1 MNLRIISLLYA
12 LILAFPIKAAPLW
25 LRYPAISPDG
35 SQIAFTYKGHIY
47 VVSTRQGGGE
57 FARSVTSDDSYACY
71 PVWSPDSKTLAY
83 ACDRFGNF
91 DIFTVPASGGVP
103 TRITTHSA
111 HETPFTFSNDGRSI
125 YFGAAIS
132 DAAESALFPK
142 GSMEELYRVSIRGGR
157 YERVLGTPAQW
168 ICLGNDGK
176 SFLYQDRKGG
186 ENEWRKH
193 HTSSVTRDIW
203 NYDTVSG
210 KHTRLT
216 TWEGE
221 DRNPR
226 YSPDNR
232 SVYFLSERSGSF
244 NVWNMPADNPS
255 EARQVTFFKT
265 HPVRFLTISRDGTL
279 CFGYNGEIYTL
290 DSGSPSPRKLDV
302 KIVPGEPADKYARL
316 PVKEGHDVTVS
327 PDGRQIAFV
336 SRGEIFVTSAA
347 YNTTR
352 RITTT
357 AEAEENP
364 DFAADNRTLAYASER
379 DGHWN
384 IYTAAIIRDEDP
396 DFPNATVLEEKP
408 LFKAGKTDR
417 TCPKYSPDGKELAFV
432 EDRCRLMV
440 LNLASGR
447 TRRITDGERAYS
459 TDGNMDYAW
468 SPDGKWFALSYTGNR
483 HHPYSDIGLVSAQ
496 GGPIRNIT
504 NTGYF
509 DRQPVWSP
517 DGNAIL
523 FSSDRYG
530 MRSHA
535 SWGSLHDVMIVYLNR
550 RAYEIARMS
559 EEEYAFHKEA
569 EKRSGKDCETKDSEK
584 ESDSPKDIIVELD
597 GIEERIV
604 RLTPFSGNL
613 RGYTLD
619 KKGEH
624 LYYSMSYGAAY
635 DIWQLNLRSRE
646 NKALHKGLGGTLVW
660 DERMET
666 LFSFG
671 RGMKKFKNGTGTAET
686 VQPNGVLQLDRRAER
701 AYMFDR
707 IRRQERERF
716 YEESMHGVDWEAMC
730 RNYER
735 FLPHIAND
743 YDFAEMA
750 SELLGELNVS
760 HTGCRYSRPA
770 SPDDDA
776 TADLGLIFDFS
787 YRGDGL
793 LVAEVVAGAPFDR
806 ASSDVGAGDIVERI
820 NGREIPAG
828 ADFHPLLNHLAGQ
841 RTLVSLYR
849 PSAGKRWDETV
860 VPISQGAL
868 SKLLY
873 KRWVKRRAADVE
885 RLSNGRLGYVHIESM
900 GDASFRTVY
909 ADMLGRYN
917 HCEGIVVDTRFNGGG
932 RLHEDIEIL
941 LSGEKYLTQVI
952 RGKEACDMPSRRWN
966 KPSVMLTCEA
976 NYSNAH
982 GTPWVYQYRKIGKV
996 VGMPVPGTMTS
1007 VSWER
1012 LQNPALVFG
1021 IPVVGYRTASGA
1033 YLENSQLEPDVVVA
1047 NTPELVVC
1055 GRDEQLERAVKT
1067 LLEQIDAPAGHRYR

>member
-1 MNLRIISLLYA
+1 M
-12 LILAFPIKAAPLW
+12 
-25 LRYPAISPDG
+25 
-35 SQIAFTYKGHIY
+35 
-47 VVSTRQGGGE
+47 
-57 FARSVTSDDSYACY
+57 
-71 PVWSPDSKTLAY
+71 AY
-83 ACDRFGNF
+83 ASDRYGNF
-91 DIFTVPASGGVP
+91 DIFTIPASGGVP
-103 TRITTHSA
+103 TRITANSA
-111 HETPFTFSNDGRSI
+111 QETPFAFSNDGRSI
-125 YFGAAIS
+125 YFGATIS
-132 DAAESALFPK
+132 DPAQSALFPK
-142 GSMEELYRVSIRGGR
+142 SYMEELYRVSVRGGR
-157 YERVLGTPAQW
+157 YERVLATPAQW
-168 ICLGNDGK
+168 ICLSDNGE

-203 NYDTVSG
+203 SYDVASG

-244 NVWNMPADNPS
+244 NVWNMPVDNPS

-265 HPVRFLTISRDGTL
+265 HPVRFLSISRDGTL
-279 CFGYNGEIYTL
+279 CFGYNGEIYTM
-290 DSGSPSPRKLDV
+290 SGSSAPRKLDV
-302 KIVPGEPADKYARL
+302 AIVPEEPADKYARL
-316 PVKEGHDVTVS
+316 PVKEGHDAVVS
-327 PDGRQIAFV
+327 PDGKQIAFV
-336 SRGEIFVTSAA
+336 SRGEIFVTSSA

-352 RITTT
+352 RITTS
-357 AEAEENP
+357 AEAEESP
-364 DFAADNRTLAYASER
+364 VFAADNRTLAYASER
-379 DGHWN
+379 DGYWN
-384 IYTAAIIRDEDP
+384 IYTATIVRDEDP
-396 DFPNATVLEEKP
+396 DFPNATILEEKP
-408 LFKAGKTDR
+408 LFKAGKIDR
-417 TCPKYSPDGKELAFV
+417 TCPQYSPDGKELAFV
-432 EDRCRLMV
+432 EERCRLMV
-440 LNLASGR
+440 LNLASGKI
-447 TRRITDGERAYS
+447 RRITDGERSYS
-459 TDGNMDYAW
+459 TDGSMDYAW
-468 SPDGKWFALSYTGNR
+468 SPDGQWFALSYTGNR
-483 HHPYSDIGLVSAQ
+483 HYPYSDIGLVSAQ
-496 GGPIRNIT
+496 GGPIHNIT

-535 SWGSLHDVMIVYLNR
+535 SWGSLHDVMAVFLNR
-550 RAYEIARMS
+550 RAYEIAQMN
-559 EEEYAFHKEA
+559 EEEYAFYRES
-569 EKRSGKDCETKDSEK
+569 EKRSAEDGDTKDPEK
-584 ESDSPKDIIVELD
+584 ENDSPNSPKDIVVELA
-597 GIEERIV
+597 GIEDRIV

-646 NKALHKGLGGTLVW
+646 NKVLHKGQGGALAW
-660 DERMET
+660 DKRMET

-671 RGMKKFKNGTGTAET
+671 RGMKKFKNGTGAVET
-686 VQPNGVLQLDRRAER
+686 VQPSGVLQLDRRAER

-707 IRRQERERF
+707 ICRQERERF
-716 YEESMHGVDWEAMC
+716 YEESMHGVEWEGLC

-735 FLPHIAND
+735 FLPHIDND
-743 YDFAEMA
+743 YDFAEMT

-760 HTGCRYSRPA
+760 HTGCRYKRPA
-770 SPDDDA
+770 SDDDDA
-776 TADLGLIFDFS
+776 TADLGLIFDFD
-787 YRGDGL
+787 YRGAGL
-793 LVAEVVAGAPFDR
+793 LVAEVVAGGPFDK
-806 ASSDVGAGDIVERI
+806 ASSEVRAGDIVERV
-820 NGREIPAG
+820 NGQEIPAG
-828 ADFHPLLNHLAGQ
+828 ADFYPLLNHLAGQ

-860 VPISQGAL
+860 VPISQSAL

-1021 IPVVGYRTASGA
+1021 IPVVGYRTAEGK
-1033 YLENSQLEPDVVVA
+1033 YLENSQLNPDITVA
-1047 NTPELVVC
+1047 NTPEMVVC

-1067 LLEQIDAPAGHRYR
+1067 LIGQIDAPAGHRYR

>member
-1 MNLRIISLLYA
+1 
-12 LILAFPIKAAPLW
+12 
-25 LRYPAISPDG
+25 
-35 SQIAFTYKGHIY
+35 
-47 VVSTRQGGGE
+47 
-57 FARSVTSDDSYACY
+57 
-71 PVWSPDSKTLAY
+71 
-83 ACDRFGNF
+83 
-91 DIFTVPASGGVP
+91 
-103 TRITTHSA
+103 
-111 HETPFTFSNDGRSI
+111 
-125 YFGAAIS
+125 
-132 DAAESALFPK
+132 
-142 GSMEELYRVSIRGGR
+142 MEELYHVNVPGGR

-168 ICLGNDGK
+168 ICLSDDGK

-203 NYDTVSG
+203 SYDVASG

-244 NVWNMPADNPS
+244 NVWNMSVDNPS

-265 HPVRFLTISRDGTL
+265 HPVRFLSISRDGTL
-279 CFGYNGEIYTL
+279 CFGYNGEIYTM
-290 DSGSPSPRKLDV
+290 SGSSSPRKLDV
-302 KIVPGEPADKYARL
+302 KITPDGPTDKYARL
-316 PVKEGHDVTVS
+316 PVKEGHDATVS
-327 PDGRQIAFV
+327 PDGKQIAFV

-357 AEAEENP
+357 AEAEDDP
-364 DFAADNRTLAYASER
+364 DFASDNRTLAYASER
-379 DGHWN
+379 DGYWN
-384 IYTAAIIRDEDP
+384 IYTATIVRNEDP
-396 DFPNATVLEEKP
+396 DFPNATIVEEKP
-408 LFKAGKTDR
+408 LFEAGRIDR
-417 TCPKYSPDGKELAFV
+417 TCPQYSPDGKELAFV
-432 EDRCRLMV
+432 EERCRLMV
-440 LNLASGR
+440 LNLASGKI
-447 TRRITDGERAYS
+447 RRITDGERSYS
-459 TDGNMDYAW
+459 TDGSMDYAW
-468 SPDGKWFALSYTGNR
+468 SPDSKWFALSYTGNR

-496 GGPIRNIT
+496 GGPIHNIT

-530 MRSHA
+530 MRNHA
-535 SWGSLHDVMIVYLNR
+535 SWGALHDVMVIFLNR
-550 RAYEIARMS
+550 RAYEIAQMN
-559 EEEYAFHKEA
+559 EEEYAFYRES
-569 EKRSGKDCETKDSEK
+569 EKRSAKDRDPKDSEK
-584 ESDSPKDIIVELD
+584 ERDSPKDIIVEPD

-635 DIWQLNLRSRE
+635 DIWQLDLRSRE
-646 NKALHKGLGGTLVW
+646 NKALHKGLGGALAW

-671 RGMKKFKNGTGTAET
+671 RGMKKFKNGTGAAET
-686 VQPNGVLQLDRRAER
+686 VQPDGVLQLDPRAER

-707 IRRQERERF
+707 ISRQERERF
-716 YEESMHGVDWEAMC
+716 YEKSMHGVDWEAMC

-735 FLPHIAND
+735 FLPHIDND
-743 YDFAEMA
+743 YDFAEMT

-770 SPDDDA
+770 SDDDDA
-776 TADLGLIFDFS
+776 TADLGLIFDFG

-793 LVAEVVAGAPFDR
+793 LVAEVVAGAPFDK
-806 ASSDVGAGDIVERI
+806 ASSEVRAGDVVERI
-820 NGREIPAG
+820 DGQEIPAG
-828 ADFHPLLNHLAGQ
+828 ADFYPLLNHLAGQ

-849 PSAGKRWDETV
+849 PSTGKRWDETV
-860 VPISQGAL
+860 VPISQSAL

-1021 IPVVGYRTASGA
+1021 IPAIGYRTAEGK
-1033 YLENSQLEPDVVVA
+1033 YLENSQLEPDITVA
-1047 NTPELVVC
+1047 NTPEAVVC
-1055 GRDEQLERAVKT
+1055 GRDEQLERAVKI
-1067 LLEQIDAPAGHRYR
+1067 LIGLIDAPAGHRYR

>member
-1 MNLRIISLLYA
+1 M
-12 LILAFPIKAAPLW
+12 
-25 LRYPAISPDG
+25 
-35 SQIAFTYKGHIY
+35 
-47 VVSTRQGGGE
+47 
-57 FARSVTSDDSYACY
+57 
-71 PVWSPDSKTLAY
+71 
-83 ACDRFGNF
+83 
-91 DIFTVPASGGVP
+91 P
-103 TRITTHSA
+103 TRITANSA
-111 HETPFTFSNDGRSI
+111 QEIPFAFSNDGRNI
-125 YFGAAIS
+125 YFGATIS
-132 DAAESALFPK
+132 DPAQSALFPK
-142 GSMEELYRVSIRGGR
+142 NSMEELYRVSAQGGR
-157 YERVLGTPAQW
+157 YERITATPAQW
-168 ICLGNDGK
+168 ICFSSDGG

-193 HTSSVTRDIW
+193 HTSSVARDIW
-203 NYDTVSG
+203 SYDVASG

-226 YSPDNR
+226 YSPDNQ

-244 NVWNMPADNPS
+244 NVWNMPIGDPS
-255 EARQVTFFKT
+255 AARQITFFKT
-265 HPVRFLTISRDGTL
+265 HPVRFLTISRNGRL
-279 CFGYNGEIYTL
+279 CFGYNGEIYTMN
-290 DSGSPSPRKLDV
+290 SGSSSPQKLDV
-302 KIVPGEPADKYARL
+302 AIMPEEPADKYARL
-316 PVKEGHDVTVS
+316 PVKDGRNAAVS
-327 PDGRQIAFV
+327 PDGKQIAFV

-357 AEAEENP
+357 VEAEDSP
-364 DFAADNRTLAYASER
+364 AFAADNRTLAYASER
-379 DGHWN
+379 GGYWN
-384 IYTAAIIRDEDP
+384 IYTATIIRDEDP
-396 DFPNATVLEEKP
+396 DFPNATLIEEKP
-408 LFKAGKTDR
+408 LFKQDQTDR
-417 TCPKYSPDGKELAFV
+417 TCPQYSPDGKELAFV
-432 EDRCRLMV
+432 EGRSRLMV
-440 LNLASGR
+440 LNLATGKVR
-447 TRRITDGERAYS
+447 PITDGEQSYS
-459 TDGNMDYAW
+459 TDGSMDYAW
-468 SPDGKWFALSYTGNR
+468 SPDGKWFALGYTGNR
-483 HHPYSDIGLVSAQ
+483 HHPYSDIGIVSAA
-496 GGPIRNIT
+496 GGPIHNIT

-535 SWGSLHDVMIVYLNR
+535 SWGSLNDVMVVFLNR
-550 RAYEIARMS
+550 RAYEIAQMD
-559 EEEYAFHKEA
+559 EEEYEFYKEAQKRADKEA
-569 EKRSGKDCETKDSEK
+569 ESKKSDNGKVSRDT
-584 ESDSPKDIIVELD
+584 PKADDIVVELD
-597 GIEERIV
+597 GIEDRIV

-613 RGYTLD
+613 RGYALD

-624 LYYSMSYGAAY
+624 LYYSISYGAAY
-635 DIWQLNLRSRE
+635 DIWQLNLRTRE
-646 NKALHKGLGGTLVW
+646 NKVLHKGLGGELVW
-660 DERMET
+660 DKEMTT

-671 RGMKKFKNGTGTAET
+671 HGMKKFKNGTGAAET
-686 VQPNGVLQLDRRAER
+686 VQPSGVLRLDRRAER
-701 AYMFDR
+701 TYMFDR

-716 YEESMHGVDWEAMC
+716 YEKSMHGVDWDAMC

-760 HTGCRYSRPA
+760 HTGCRYSCPA
-770 SPDDDA
+770 SDDDDA

-793 LVAEVVAGAPFDR
+793 LVAEVIAGAPFDK
-806 ASSDVGAGDIVERI
+806 ASSEVEAGDIVERI
-820 NGREIPAG
+820 DGHEIPAG
-828 ADFHPLLNHLAGQ
+828 ADFYPLLNHRVGQ
-841 RTLVSLYR
+841 RTLVSFYR
-849 PSAGKRWDETV
+849 PSTGRRWNETT
-860 VPISQGAL
+860 VPISQGTL

-900 GDASFRTVY
+900 GDASFRTIY
-909 ADMLGRYN
+909 ADILGRYN

-1021 IPVVGYRTASGA
+1021 IPVIGYRTAEGT
-1033 YLENSQLEPDVVVA
+1033 YLENSQLEPDILIA
-1047 NTPELVVC
+1047 NSPELVVS
-1055 GRDEQLERAVKT
+1055 GRDEQLELAVKT
-1067 LLEQIDAPAGHRYR
+1067 LIGQIDARK